1 MSCLAGIFLAALLAA
16 SAPDTSQPYMVSASS
31 MKVQLIGQDKVTW
44 LRGAVEIIHGPT
56 IIRGDSARIST
67 LQEQALIWGH
77 VRITDRTAELAG
89 RSAVYFKRYG
99 RSVLHGRPNLKDG
112 GWTLTAD
119 SLVHLKDQA
128 KSYAFGQVEMRDSS
142 GKSNIQSDYGEY
154 WHQESYGLLT
164 GRPKYSI
171 IGGSGKLS
179 AITADRMEAYQQGQ
193 VAIATGNVL
202 YSEDSVWASAGRMS
216 YFRNE
221 GRMFLEEQ
229 PRVWRSDAD
238 LSGRTIELIFY
249 RDSLKNSVVRDSVV
263 LRQFLAEPG
272 DTDLIKCD
280 SLWIEF
286 AQGKLSQARAT
297 GSAWSR
303 YHQLDKGKVSG
314 WNVTAGDQM
323 EFYFSEGKIDK
334 LKVNQKSR
342 GAYFELEKP

>member
-1 MSCLAGIFLAALLAA
+1 MSCLAGILIAALMAA
-16 SAPDTSQPYMVSASS
+16 AAPDTSQPYMVSANS
-31 MKVQLIGQDKVTW
+31 MKVQLVGQDKVTW
-44 LRGAVEIIHGPT
+44 LRGGVEIIHGPT
-56 IIRGDSARIST
+56 VIRGDSARVST

-89 RSAVYFKRYG
+89 QSAVYFKRYG
-99 RSVLHGRPNLKDG
+99 RSVLQGRSNLRDG

-119 SLVHLKDQA
+119 SLVHLRDQA

-164 GRPKYSI
+164 GSPKYSI
-171 IGGSGKLS
+171 TGGGGKLS
-179 AITADRMEAYQQGQ
+179 TITSDRMEAYQQGQ
-193 VAIATGNVL
+193 VAIATGNVN

-221 GRMFLEEQ
+221 GRLFLEEQ

-238 LSGRTIELIFY
+238 LSGRTIELSFY

-286 AQGKLSQARAT
+286 SQGKLSQARAT

-303 YHQLDKGKVSG
+303 YHQLDKGQVSG

-323 EFYFSEGKIDK
+323 EFYFTQGKIDK